1 SRGRSLLPLL
11 EPTRSG
17 QGVTWENVAFSEFCT
32 DDSRQHRMIRQGEWK
47 LNYYHGQPVQLFN
60 LAEDPDELNDLAGHP
75 DYTGVQQEL
84 IDRVLDGWDP
94 DRIAETI
101 RHKRVDYDII
111 ADWARNT
118 KPVDQYRWQLL
129 PEMDYLNK

>member
-1 SRGRSLLPLL
+1 
-11 EPTRSG
+11 
-17 QGVTWENVAFSEFCT
+17 
-32 DDSRQHRMIRQGEWK
+32 MIRQGEWK

-101 RHKRVDYDII
+101 RRKRADYDII